1 MRWPKERRRFPDCL
15 LVMLVMS
22 GSRFPR
28 SQTGAVGHP
37 PQSGDRKQTGHL
49 NGGI

>member
-1 MRWPKERRRFPDCL
+1 MRWPKERRRVPDCL

-22 GSRFPR
+22 GSRFPC

-37 PQSGDRKQTGHL
+37 HNRVTESRPV
-49 NGGI
+49 I